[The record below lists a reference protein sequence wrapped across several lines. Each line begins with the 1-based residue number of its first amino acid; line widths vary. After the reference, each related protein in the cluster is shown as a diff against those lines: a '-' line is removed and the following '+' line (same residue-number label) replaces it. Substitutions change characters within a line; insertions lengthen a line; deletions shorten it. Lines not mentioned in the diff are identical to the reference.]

1 MDNRHGLVVATQ
13 RRIPPSGIAAQLV
26 ARRDV
31 MTWHRWRVV
40 RAVLGALALG
50 VSVLGW
56 AAGAWAADLYQGT
69 YRYQGAQRYEGYG
82 PIEEQ
87 LDVNNPPVPLPIGPR
102 LLRDNIPGVAEEMQK
117 WPAFFRDLVLD
128 VHFRSYYF
136 NRELPLRP
144 PPPSGPDTIN
154 QEAWALGGWVGLQS
168 GWLLDTFRAGAVGY
182 TSQPAYAPADR
193 DGTGLLAP
201 GQGSIVVL
209 GQVYGQLKYQ
219 DYALLTGG
227 RFLVNQGFVNP
238 QDNRMIPNTFEG
250 GAVTGTVGPV
260 EYYAGYLTAM
270 KQRNSDTFINMA
282 SAAGVTTGQNR
293 GMVIT
298 TLNVDPAGIE
308 SLAPLQGLQLFFGNY
323 FVPDVFNT
331 FYFNPEYRR
340 ALNEDWRIRA
350 GLQVWDQRS
359 VGSDLRGN
367 FSTWST
373 GALAEV
379 GWRGFGFL
387 AMMSATGPNSGVLV
401 PYGGWQG
408 YISLIETDFNLANE
422 KAWEIGV
429 TYDWGGTT
437 FPNFK
442 IPGLWN
448 SLLYAEG
455 FGIKAEAQGVPVGKR
470 RELDLFTIY
479 RPPRIPGLQF
489 RFLASAIHQEPI
501 DRLFYDFRIILDL
514 EVPLF

>member
-1 MDNRHGLVVATQ
+1 MSRNHS
-13 RRIPPSGIAAQLV
+13 RIG
-26 ARRDV
+26 R
-31 MTWHRWRVV
+31 
-40 RAVLGALALG
+40 
-50 VSVLGW
+50 SVLGGL
-56 AAGAWAADLYQGT
+56 ALTASMVAGSAGTWAADDLYRGT
-69 YRYQGAQRYEGYG
+69 YRYEGAEDYEGYG

-87 LDVNNPPVPLPIGPR
+87 LDVNNPPVPMPVGRR
-102 LLRDNIPGVAEEMQK
+102 LVRESIPGLAEELRK
-117 WPAFFRDLVLD
+117 LPPFFRDLMLD
-128 VHFRSYYF
+128 VHFRSYYM
-136 NRELPLRP
+136 NRQLPLRP
-144 PPPSGPDTIN
+144 PPSTGSDTVN

-201 GQGSIVVL
+201 GQGSIVAL
-209 GQVYGQLKYQ
+209 GQVYGQLRYQ

-250 GAVTGTVGPV
+250 GAVTGILGPV
-260 EYYAGYLTAM
+260 EYYGGYLTAM
-270 KQRNSDTFINMA
+270 KQRNSDTFVNMA
-282 SAAGVTTGQNR
+282 SAAGVTTGENR

-298 TLNVDPAGIE
+298 TLNFDSAGVQA
-308 SLAPLQGLQLFFGNY
+308 LAPLQGLQLYFGNY

-331 FYFNPEYRR
+331 VYFNPEYRR
-340 ALNEDWRIRA
+340 ALNEDWRIRF
-350 GLQVWDQRS
+350 GTQIWGQHS
-359 VGSDLRGN
+359 VGSQLRGD
-367 FSTWST
+367 FPTWST
-373 GALAEV
+373 STLAEV

-387 AMMSATGPNSGVLV
+387 AMMSATSPSSGVLV

-422 KAWEIGV
+422 KAWETGV

-437 FPNFK
+437 FKNFK

-455 FGIKAEAQGVPVGKR
+455 FSIKAQAQGVPVGKR
-470 RELDLFTIY
+470 REMDLFTVY
-479 RPPRIPGLQF
+479 RPPQIPGLQF
-489 RFLASAIHQEPI
+489 RFLASGIQQEPQN
-501 DRLFYDFRIILDL
+501 RLFYDFRIIVDFDL
-514 EVPLF
+514 PLF